1 MHLLDSKPPSTGNL
15 HPFFTWSSKMAI
27 NRAPLGKAMLW
38 GVITAGLYWFL
49 FQYADAFQRLAHTT
63 LDACA
68 IQQGSETVY
77 YNKATAEL
85 CAAENGSFIEGNWL
99 FVFAPI
105 ALAFALSYT
114 HGLFSGLFWDVVGLK
129 AKK

>member
-1 MHLLDSKPPSTGNL
+1 
-15 HPFFTWSSKMAI
+15 MA
-27 NRAPLGKAMLW
+27 ASQATLAKALLW
-38 GVITAGLYWFL
+38 GALTTGLYWFL
-49 FQYADAFQRLAHTT
+49 FQYSGAFETLAHTT

-68 IQQGSETVY
+68 IQEGAETVY

-85 CAAENGSFIEGNWL
+85 CAAENGSFIEGSWWYVL
-99 FVFAPI
+99 API

-114 HGLFSGLFWDVVGLK
+114 HGLFTGLFWDLVGLK

>member
-1 MHLLDSKPPSTGNL
+1 MA
-15 HPFFTWSSKMAI
+15 SSQAS
-27 NRAPLGKAMLW
+27 LGKTLLW
-38 GVITAGLYWFL
+38 GGVTAALYWFL
-49 FQYADAFQRLAHTT
+49 FQYADEFLRLAHTT

-68 IQQGSETVY
+68 VQEGTKTVY

-85 CAAENGSFIEGNWL
+85 CTAQGGDFIEGSWW

-105 ALAFALSYT
+105 AMAFALSYT
-114 HGLFSGLFWDVVGLK
+114 HGLFTGLFWDVVGLK

>member
-1 MHLLDSKPPSTGNL
+1 
-15 HPFFTWSSKMAI
+15 MAI
-27 NRAPLGKAMLW
+27 NQAPLGKAVLW
-38 GVITAGLYWFL
+38 GVATAGLYWFL
-49 FQYADAFQRLAHTT
+49 FQYAGAFQHLAHTT

-68 IQQGSETVY
+68 IQQGAETVY
-77 YNKATAEL
+77 YNKATPEL
-85 CAAENGSFIEGNWL
+85 CSAENGNFIQGNWL

-114 HGLFSGLFWDVVGLK
+114 HGQFTGLFWDVVGLK